1 MSTIDL
7 IVNFFKQ
14 GGAFLYPIAA
24 VFVIG
29 LGVAVERFI
38 YLTRVSFGNRR
49 LWAELSPLIQAGNFR
64 KAMEVAENTDSAL
77 STIMRYG
84 MSRVATARRRDDV
97 EKAMEES
104 LIEVI
109 PRLEKRTHYLATLAN
124 IGMLMGLLGTVIGLI
139 QAFAAVAAVNPGGE
153 GEHALGQHLG
163 GDEQHGAR
171 PRPRDHAA
179 ACHMYLETKTTEL
192 VDSLEVASIKFLNT
206 VVEHRTR
213 SPQTVTAAAQAAS
226 ARPASPQGPR
236 RRLPAGPHAHEEE
249 LCPRAAAT
257 AQPCAL
263 PRPQRPEYRA
273 DAGRDGHSHV
283 LPDLHGRVLEDERA
297 RGAPAGPG
305 RWPPT
310 KRRASNS
317 N

>member
-1 MSTIDL
+1 MNAIDL

-24 VFVIG
+24 VFVVG

-38 YLTRVSFGNRR
+38 YLTRVSAGNRR

-64 KAMEVAENTDSAL
+64 KAMEVAEKTDSAL

-84 MSRVATARRRDDV
+84 MSRIATARRREDI

-139 QAFAAVAAVNPGGE
+139 QAFAAVAAVNPAE
-153 GEHALGQHLG
+153 KASHAVGQHLG

-179 ACHMYLETKTTEL
+179 ALPHVPRDQDDGTRRQPRGG
-192 VDSLEVASIKFLNT
+192 VDQVP
-206 VVEHRTR
+206 EHRRRTR
-213 SPQTVTAAAQAAS
+213 A
-226 ARPASPQGPR
+226 PR
-236 RRLPAGPHAHEEE
+236 RR
-249 LCPRAAAT
+249 CAAA
-257 AQPCAL
+257 APPPCRRR
-263 PRPQRPEYRA
+263 PRTPR
-273 DAGRDGHSHV
+273 DAC
-283 LPDLHGRVLEDERA
+283 
-297 RGAPAGPG
+297 RGAA
-305 RWPPT
+305 
-310 KRRASNS
+310 RA
-317 N
+317 